1 MDHGGSG
8 GDEPAVSG
16 SYHRNGNGAGAKA
29 RRFFYFVIARSEA
42 TKQSRAA
49 RSALNCFASLAMTD
63 LRHLLLQVREHG
75 VQRFLVHLGLEL
87 VAVLERGGFLRRRP
101 GTDLVGQ
108 ALEILELVP
117 GALAEH

>member
-87 VAVLERGGFLRRRP
+87 VAVLEPGGFLRRPP
-101 GTDLVGQ
+101 GTDPVCPAPQNLS
-108 ALEILELVP
+108 
-117 GALAEH
+117 

>member
-29 RRFFYFVIARSEA
+29 APFFYFVIARSEA

-87 VAVLERGGFLRRRP
+87 VAVLGRGGFLRPPP
-101 GTDLVGQ
+101 GPGLVRH
-108 ALEILELVP
+108 AP
-117 GALAEH
+117 